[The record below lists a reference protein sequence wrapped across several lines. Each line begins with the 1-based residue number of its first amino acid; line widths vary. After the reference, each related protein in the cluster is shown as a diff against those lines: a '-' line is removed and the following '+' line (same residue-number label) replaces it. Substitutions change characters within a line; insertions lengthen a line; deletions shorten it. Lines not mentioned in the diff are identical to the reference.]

1 MTSIVVFGGNGYA
14 GGHIATEATS
24 RGLSVTSVSRSDGST
39 GRAGSVTDPELVAE
53 LAQQADVLVVAVPA
67 QAALESV
74 NSLIATAIANGSR
87 LAVVGGAGSL
97 LVSPDGPRLVDTPDF
112 HEEWKAEALAH
123 AQVLDALRDAPA
135 ELDWFYLSPAALFGA
150 WTPGEATGSYRSG
163 TDVLL
168 TDADGKSEI
177 SGVDFALAFV
187 DEIVQP
193 AHSRSRFT
201 VAH

>member
-14 GGHIATEATS
+14 GGHIATEAAS
-24 RGLSVTSVSRSDGST
+24 RGLAVTSVSRSGGSAART
-39 GRAGSVTDPELVAE
+39 GSVTDPELVAE
-53 LAQQADVLVVAVPA
+53 LAQQADVLVLAVPA

-74 NSLIATAIANGSR
+74 NGLIAAAISNGSR

-97 LVSPDGPRLVDTPDF
+97 RVSPDGPRLVDTPDF
-112 HEEWKAEALAH
+112 HEEWKAEALGH
-123 AQVLDALRDAPA
+123 ARVLDALRDAPA

-177 SGVDFALAFV
+177 SGADYALAFV
-187 DEIVQP
+187 DEIVQS